1 MYTDASVSLR
11 ILYCLAV
18 VSAVFPYGMSGW
30 VALTLGATP
39 RPILFMAFPLLFLVA
54 GLWRVYRVARY
65 PGTLGSYTFD
75 GALKVARIVGI
86 VGMVIAVLYLL
97 VRLGSGPWLRSL
109 DRSGDIS
116 TRGIASYVAGVYFAM
131 FSGFATLGII
141 IFEFSRL
148 LGFEKFAN
156 ASAEDS

>member
-1 MYTDASVSLR
+1 
-11 ILYCLAV
+11 
-18 VSAVFPYGMSGW
+18 
-30 VALTLGATP
+30 
-39 RPILFMAFPLLFLVA
+39 
-54 GLWRVYRVARY
+54 LWRVYRVARY
-65 PGTLGSYTFD
+65 PGTLGSYIFD
-75 GALKVARIVGI
+75 GALKATRIVGV

-109 DRSGDIS
+109 DRSGDVT

-131 FSGFATLGII
+131 FSGFATLGIV

-156 ASAEDS
+156 ASAQDSLTTGSGATREIRAP